1 MGEVISKITINEKKM
16 YDLSLKG
23 YTTATDLADWMVKNL
38 KISFR
43 EAHEKAGKL
52 VLIAE
57 KGNKQL
63 HNLDIEVFKS
73 IDPKINEDIFR
84 ILSPENSVNNKD
96 SFGGTSFNQVQKAIN
111 RAKKNLE
118 NDNC

>member
-1 MGEVISKITINEKKM
+1 M

-57 KGNKQL
+57 SSNKQL
-63 HNLDIEVFKS
+63 HNLDIEVFNCEFVITHMTTGMNRS
-73 IDPKINEDIFR
+73 S
-84 ILSPENSVNNKD
+84 LS
-96 SFGGTSFNQVQKAIN
+96 
-111 RAKKNLE
+111 
-118 NDNC
+118 

>member
-43 EAHEKAGKL
+43 EA
-52 VLIAE
+52 
-57 KGNKQL
+57 
-63 HNLDIEVFKS
+63 
-73 IDPKINEDIFR
+73 
-84 ILSPENSVNNKD
+84 
-96 SFGGTSFNQVQKAIN
+96 
-111 RAKKNLE
+111 
-118 NDNC
+118 

>member
-1 MGEVISKITINEKKM
+1 M

-43 EAHEKAGKL
+43 EAHEKTGKL

-57 KGNKQL
+57 TSNKQL

-96 SFGGTSFNQVQKAIN
+96 SLGGTSFNQVQKAIN
-111 RAKKNLE
+111 RAKKKI
-118 NDNC
+118 